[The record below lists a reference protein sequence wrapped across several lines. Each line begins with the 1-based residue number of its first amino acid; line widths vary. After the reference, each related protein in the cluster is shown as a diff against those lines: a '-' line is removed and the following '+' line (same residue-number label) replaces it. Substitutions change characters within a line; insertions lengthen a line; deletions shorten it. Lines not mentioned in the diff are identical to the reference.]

1 MRTVTRKTKTQ
12 AEDSDD
18 RGLSVRAFTALMLG
32 ALAVVGALA
41 LLGGWAGLIGI
52 VVTAVV
58 LIGFAASRM

>member
-1 MRTVTRKTKTQ
+1 MTRKTKTQ

-52 VVTAVV
+52 VITAVV